1 MNEIL
6 IIAGDYLKGKSIYP
20 SIRRILNLLFN
31 ISIASF
37 VFQKFYGNYTWLNY
51 YDYKGI
57 LDFLVK
63 GKFFIPLSIFFI
75 VYGFTQFLAMSFFYL
90 ISHFKSVRL
99 AREILAYQYNKE
111 SVEQGLNDF
120 TEVSK
125 IVSPVTLTKDVM
137 VELYKELRKNISEET
152 INEIEKSLEEPKKN
166 LENNFYLL
174 FRMLIAVTIY
184 FISLAEFSWLLYLV
198 VGILLVIVM
207 LLIMVGY
214 RFLDLLPV
222 LIGKF
227 TEQAEQYFMQHSKAN
242 GKMIDN
248 S

>member
-1 MNEIL
+1 MNEFF

-20 SIRRILNLLFN
+20 SIRRVLNLLFN

-37 VFQKFYGNYTWLNY
+37 LYEKFYGNYTWLNY
-51 YDYKGI
+51 DDYKGM

-75 VYGFTQFLAMSFFYL
+75 VYGITQFFAL
-90 ISHFKSVRL
+90 ILFRTLNHLKYVKL
-99 AREILAYQYNKE
+99 TREILSYQYNKE
-111 SVEQGLNDF
+111 SVDNGLNDF
-120 TEVSK
+120 TEVSD
-125 IVSPVTLTKDVM
+125 IVSPVTLTKEDM
-137 VELYKELRKNISEET
+137 LELYEELRKNISEET
-152 INEIEKSLEEPKKN
+152 IREIEKSLEEPKKN
-166 LENNFYLL
+166 LENNFYLI